1 MSETRQTEWT
11 DRLTETFILN
21 MTSKLQMTATD
32 VPVKVILANVHLFF
46 LCLGIYSPLSG
57 GHDGVHHLDDPV
69 QRRVGA
75 DGHVGAAEVIVDGAD
90 HADNVE
96 LRVTAGCFLIDQT

>member
-1 MSETRQTEWT
+1 
-11 DRLTETFILN
+11 
-21 MTSKLQMTATD
+21 MTSKSQMTATD
-32 VPVKVILANVHLFF
+32 VPVKVILAYVHPYFFF

-69 QRRVGA
+69 HGRVCA
-75 DGHVGAAEVIVDGAD
+75 DGHVRAAEVIVDGAD
-90 HADNVE
+90 HANNVE